1 MNATVAQV
9 PHKIQNNLSGK
20 NNPVLAFAVPFFKLF
35 RTKWEKLGTMT
46 PQLDPFIQQGLH
58 FSYIHYAK
66 MDHTKAYI
74 ISMCEYFLGLLFE
87 YLNKVLLVMNP
98 QIKLQWIGKNWE
110 PHWISNAELKIK
122 AMVQLSVISYP
133 VLNH

>member
-1 MNATVAQV
+1 
-9 PHKIQNNLSGK
+9 
-20 NNPVLAFAVPFFKLF
+20 
-35 RTKWEKLGTMT
+35 
-46 PQLDPFIQQGLH
+46 
-58 FSYIHYAK
+58 

-98 QIKLQWIGKNWE
+98 QIKLQWIWKNWE